1 MIWLRFDDIL
11 NGGDSIWFYDNSQ
24 KSANHVAG
32 YFTHKPENTMQ
43 KFLWTFTGWWPK
55 RLSYVEY
62 IILLSRD
69 ALKIQSNQ
77 LSSYAFKGFSLLDL
91 NLKGFVNH
99 HYLFGILWQ
108 AMIWLLLYD
117 DDIYDKVA
125 SQKFICT
132 ITNIYFSITKGII
145 LLISETTWFQ
155 RVQKAT
161 IELKL
166 TNWMAKHFSLHDFYW
181 NFSISAFFY

>member
-1 MIWLRFDDIL
+1 M
-11 NGGDSIWFYDNSQ
+11 
-24 KSANHVAG
+24 
-32 YFTHKPENTMQ
+32 
-43 KFLWTFTGWWPK
+43 
-55 RLSYVEY
+55 
-62 IILLSRD
+62 
-69 ALKIQSNQ
+69 
-77 LSSYAFKGFSLLDL
+77 
-91 NLKGFVNH
+91 NH

-117 DDIYDKVA
+117 DDIYDKGA

-181 NFSISAFFY
+181 NFSISAFFISYSLFWLNTAKHGYIFNLTPVEFSSYDKQCLYYIFFGYCTVKTSPQI